1 MSKYLTPK
9 EKIQR
14 IVSDPILWIETFVS
28 LADKSGKIVPFKL
41 TPQQKYILRN
51 KEKYNIVLKSRQ
63 LGLTVAS
70 IAYSLYLTH
79 TRPNVTCMIMS
90 YSIKGVQEIFEKLR
104 VQYDNLPDCVRLDT
118 LIDNQGE
125 IKFVNNSR
133 IINCTCGTKDNAR
146 GSTLSYCLV
155 SEPAHM
161 DDKKLQNQLVAI
173 EQALVSDGSMILEST
188 ANGLNYYFDL
198 WNKAV
203 SGESPLW
210 KPFFFGWVQDKIM
223 FKAEYKEFSK
233 NYKKIYGKHLKE
245 DELDEKELA
254 LIQQGATIEQLEW
267 RRLKIT
273 RNGEEKFAQE
283 FPSNPIEAF
292 ISTGANFFNAEKVM
306 ERFNGTYNNHPK
318 QLPKNVESIIRKYSS
333 YLTIWKLPEKKK
345 KYYLGVDVGE
355 GLDSDYSVICIFDE
369 SSVQVAEWRSNKIKP
384 YEFTKL
390 LFALG
395 NFYNKGLLVIEKA
408 SAGHTV
414 LDRMKNDYRY
424 PNLYK
429 YKSYDQKSGKSK
441 RKIGWVTTPQ
451 SKAMMMDDFQEVFE
465 TDQCLINSRDLLAE
479 MKVFQLTEDGK
490 LKAASGH
497 DDCVMACA
505 MALQGVKSK
514 QYYYQL
520 GK

>member
-1 MSKYLTPK
+1 MMTSK
-9 EKIQR
+9 EKLQR
-14 IVSDPILWIETFVS
+14 IVSDPVLWIETFVS

-41 TPQQKYILRN
+41 TPQQKYILKH
-51 KEKYNIVLKSRQ
+51 KEKYNIILKSRQ
-63 LGLTVAS
+63 LGLTSVS

-79 TRPNVTCMIMS
+79 TRPNITCMIMS
-90 YSIKGVQEIFEKLR
+90 YSDNGVKEIFEKLR
-104 VQYDNLPDCVRLDT
+104 IQYNNLPDCVRLDT
-118 LIDNQGE
+118 LIDNQGV
-125 IKFVNNSR
+125 IKFTNNSR
-133 IINCTCGTKDNAR
+133 IINCTCGNKDNAR
-146 GSTLSYCLV
+146 GSTLTYCLI

-161 DDKKLQNQLVAI
+161 DDNKLKNQLVAI

-188 ANGLNYYFDL
+188 ARGLNYYFDM
-198 WNKAV
+198 WNKSV
-203 SGESPLW
+203 SGEMPLW
-210 KPFFFGWVQDKIM
+210 KPFFFGWVQDKVM
-223 FKAEYKEFSK
+223 FAKEYKEFSK
-233 NYKKIYGKHLKE
+233 QYKRIYGAHLKE
-245 DELDEKELA
+245 DELDEKEQA
-254 LIQQGATIEQLEW
+254 LVRQGATMQQLEW

-273 RNGEEKFAQE
+273 AKGSAIFAQE
-283 FPSNPIEAF
+283 FPSNPLEAF
-292 ISTGANFFNAEKVM
+292 ISTGSNFFDAEKVM
-306 ERFNGTYNNHPK
+306 ERFSGLYNIQPK
-318 QLPKNVESIIRKYSS
+318 KLPQNVDSIIKRYNP
-333 YLTIWKLPEKKK
+333 YLTVWKLPEKKK
-345 KYYLGVDVGE
+345 KYFFGVNVGE
-355 GLDSDYSVICIFDE
+355 GLDADYSVICIFDE
-369 SSVQVAEWRSNKIKP
+369 NYYQVAEWRSNKIKP

-395 NFYNKGLLVIEKA
+395 NFYNKGLMVIEKA

-451 SKAMMMDDFQEVFE
+451 SKSMMMDDLQEIFE
-465 TDQCLINSRDLLAE
+465 TGQCLINSSDLLTE
-479 MKVFQLTEDGK
+479 MKLFQLTEDGK